1 MFVFI
6 VNKTRRCPR
15 PPYPL
20 IRLVWVLGEPEKS
33 SSTSM
38 TDSGA
43 SVSDEVS
50 DILSSGVSIKSI
62 DCGSITEM
70 KAVGRLALSSIKKP
84 KIGFGQREEL

>member
-1 MFVFI
+1 
-6 VNKTRRCPR
+6 
-15 PPYPL
+15 
-20 IRLVWVLGEPEKS
+20 
-33 SSTSM
+33 M

-50 DILSSGVSIKSI
+50 DILSSGVSIIKSI